1 MKHIKKYKV
10 FEKVDI
16 DDMKK
21 SCEEILF
28 DMEDC
33 KYTVNVKNYLDK
45 DINRFLGYTS
55 INDRINIIIKLPEFD
70 NLEQL
75 YNFYIDTKEVR
86 DETILRLLDYMKQK
100 KWRCIFNSYDFN
112 DGLIKNAHTHKY
124 HDDLLLN
131 VYYIDIRFK
140 NR

>member
-100 KWRCIFNSYDFN
+100 NGDVY
-112 DGLIKNAHTHKY
+112 LILMILMMV
-124 HDDLLLN
+124 LLKMLTLIN
-131 VYYIDIRFK
+131 TMMICYLMYIILI
-140 NR
+140 